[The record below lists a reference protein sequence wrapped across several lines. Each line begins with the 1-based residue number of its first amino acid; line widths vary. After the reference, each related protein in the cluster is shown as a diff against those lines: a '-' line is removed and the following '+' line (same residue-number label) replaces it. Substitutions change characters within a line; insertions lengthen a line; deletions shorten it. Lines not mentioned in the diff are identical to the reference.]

1 MCWTVHSL
9 NATRGTTTL
18 GVFLDGLSD
27 TDAAEEAQA
36 LLEMLEEHGSN
47 LRAPLSKSLGDGLFE
62 ARGLATGV
70 RLFFVFWP
78 DHRIIVLGG
87 YVKKRT
93 KIPATVMAQIRKLQ
107 KDADR
112 ALRIETTEKKKKTS
126 RRREPKN
133 DTTTSRM
140 HEA

>member
-9 NATRGTTTL
+9 DATRGTTL

-27 TDAAEEAQA
+27 TDAAEEAYA
-36 LLEMLEEHGSN
+36 LLGMLEKHGSN
-47 LRAPLSKSLGDGLFE
+47 LRAPLSKALGDGLFE
-62 ARGLATGV
+62 ARGLVTGI

-78 DHRIIVLGG
+78 DRRIIVLDG

-93 KIPATVMAQIRKLQ
+93 KIPATVMAHLRKLQ

-112 ALRIETTEKKKKTS
+112 ALHRETTKKKNKTS
-126 RRREPKN
+126 RTRKPTN

-140 HEA
+140 HKA